1 MNIRRKPFDK
11 DNLKIK
17 KGYNVLEVGPGSNP
31 TKRAD
36 VLLEKF
42 IDNNQHR
49 RGDLKIFPH
58 QRLVEGD
65 AEEMPFK
72 DKEFDYSICCHV
84 LEHAEDPAIF
94 LNELMRVSK
103 GGYIETPSLI
113 GEFLAPKKSHKWLL
127 LEINQKLVLYEKSKV
142 WEEQSFNYGD
152 FFLNHMPY
160 NSLLYRLL
168 DMTQDNFMVVRY
180 LWKDNIEY
188 LVNPE
193 GEYRDY
199 FSNVWTPNI
208 VSKLYP
214 KISISRQVALFLQGL
229 GYFAKKKFIDKLTKR
244 YKAMSIEDYRQLKK
258 HD

>member
-1 MNIRRKPFDK
+1 MKKGRKPFDK
-11 DNLKIK
+11 DNLRIK
-17 KGYNVLEVGPGSNP
+17 KGYKVLEVGPGSNP

-42 IDNNQHR
+42 ISDNHHR

-58 QRLVEGD
+58 QRLIEGD
-65 AEEMPFK
+65 AEQMPFK

-127 LEINQKLVLYEKSKV
+127 LEINEKLVLYEKSKA
-142 WEEQSFNYGD
+142 WKEEYFNYGD

-168 DMTQDNFMVVRY
+168 DMTQNNFMVVKY
-180 LWKDNIEY
+180 VWKDKIEF

-199 FSNVWTPNI
+199 FSSFWNPDI
-208 VSKLYP
+208 VNKLYP
-214 KISISRQVALFLQGL
+214 KISITGQVFLFLQAMV
-229 GYFAKKKFIDKLTKR
+229 YFAKKKFKDKFNKR
-244 YKAMSIEDYRQLKK
+244 NKAISIENYSQQKN